1 MHLRSGLCEEGKT
14 DSMEVV
20 ERWASSGPLRSSGYS
35 ASVNIF
41 DIGDDGSME
50 TNMIAC
56 FDAPAGVA
64 ATRSRSSCRARNQDR
79 DWERDNLLWWQRKVG
94 LNKMQRFCRQGQE

>member
-1 MHLRSGLCEEGKT
+1 MHLRSGLCVEGKT

-20 ERWASSGPLRSSGYS
+20 ERWASSGPLRASGYS
-35 ASVNIF
+35 ASMNLF

-56 FDAPAGVA
+56 FDAPVGVA
-64 ATRSRSSCRARNQDR
+64 ATRSRSSSRARNRDR
-79 DWERDNLLWWQRKVG
+79 D
-94 LNKMQRFCRQGQE
+94 